1 MQSEDS
7 QSLGKAD
14 LVKAELDHRPDGTVQ
29 HLLSGIANITICNKT
44 ND

>member
-7 QSLGKAD
+7 QSLG
-14 LVKAELDHRPDGTVQ
+14 KAELDHRPDGTVQ